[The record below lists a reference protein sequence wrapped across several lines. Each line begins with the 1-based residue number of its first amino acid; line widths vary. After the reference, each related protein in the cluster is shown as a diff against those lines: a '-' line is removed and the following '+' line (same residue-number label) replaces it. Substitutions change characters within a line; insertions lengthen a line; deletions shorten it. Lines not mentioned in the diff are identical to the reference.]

1 MLVILWSSNLSFS
14 LTAARVAEWRDID
27 GASRARLVL
36 TDRCTGNVR
45 LAAAGPDRVGTG
57 TGVMTGGGIAGT
69 LAALP
74 MPLGSL
80 TEPFNPRA
88 FAGPGGI
95 PLTPASWAGAGVASK
110 PSTATLMN
118 ATLPIVHPREK
129 ILTDCT
135 RLMDRWSLADLSY
148 PGGRTYQR
156 FIWFQR
162 ILASSR
168 DTGVM
173 GCTGDDVAKPG
184 MRRLVVEASQ
194 PNHASLDRLGR
205 TRQPTEHKLMRSC
218 HAPGDIERKHRYQV
232 GRRQDLRRRQEWR
245 PHRRFWGR
253 L

>member
-14 LTAARVAEWRDID
+14 LTAARVAEWRDPD
-27 GASRARLVL
+27 AASRARLVL

-45 LAAAGPDRVGTG
+45 LVAAGPDRVGTG

-129 ILTDCT
+129 ILKDCA
-135 RLMDRWSLADLSY
+135 RLIVGGPLPGCHIQGEELIRGSFGSSGFCRVHAARESRAARATTSRSQACAGWLS
-148 PGGRTYQR
+148 RRRSQ
-156 FIWFQR
+156 IM
-162 ILASSR
+162 LASIGLGERDSR
-168 DTGVM
+168 RNT
-173 GCTGDDVAKPG
+173 
-184 MRRLVVEASQ
+184 S
-194 PNHASLDRLGR
+194 
-205 TRQPTEHKLMRSC
+205 
-218 HAPGDIERKHRYQV
+218 
-232 GRRQDLRRRQEWR
+232 
-245 PHRRFWGR
+245 
-253 L
+253 